1 MLVQEFAAGA
11 GQSIVVYVSDDDG
24 GEVDPVEIYRY
35 VPTNSARRAQ
45 HGVRI
50 VAMSSFPLRHAQAWM
65 AREGSGYQSK
75 IAVAVVYAVP

>member
-1 MLVQEFAAGA
+1 MLLQEFAAGA
-11 GQSIVVYVSDDDG
+11 GQSIVLYVSDDDG
-24 GEVDPVEIYRY
+24 GEVNPIEIYQY
-35 VPTNSARRAQ
+35 VATDAARRAQ